1 MADGELFAAMH
12 DVGLAEFVA
21 KGLDK
26 KHRKALPALD
36 ISAMTTAKAKVRDDF
51 GGKKIFELWCAS
63 ALRRFVLARW
73 IFDDSGADYHDLKAL
88 ARFLLRVANLSAG
101 ASSDGG
107 EGAVVCKGF
116 ADDMQTEEA
125 KESAL
130 LNSKGQLAELRAAM
144 GAGATGA
151 FDAAAFGAVPGFD
164 PVAPFPGPES
174 SYATPR
180 RATWLGI
187 YGNLRTTSTTFSS
200 CAGRLASLGESRHT
214 AFFLACERG
223 ITNID

>member
-26 KHRKALPALD
+26 KHRKPLPPLD
-36 ISAMTTAKAKVRDDF
+36 VATFS
-51 GGKKIFELWCAS
+51 GKKGGG
-63 ALRRFVLARW
+63 RR
-73 IFDDSGADYHDLKAL
+73 G
-88 ARFLLRVANLSAG
+88 
-101 ASSDGG
+101 
-107 EGAVVCKGF
+107 
-116 ADDMQTEEA
+116 
-125 KESAL
+125 
-130 LNSKGQLAELRAAM
+130 
-144 GAGATGA
+144 
-151 FDAAAFGAVPGFD
+151 VPGFD

-180 RATWLGI
+180 RATCLGI

-214 AFFLACERG
+214 AFSLDFAREE
-223 ITNID
+223 

>member
-26 KHRKALPALD
+26 KH
-36 ISAMTTAKAKVRDDF
+36 
-51 GGKKIFELWCAS
+51 
-63 ALRRFVLARW
+63 
-73 IFDDSGADYHDLKAL
+73 
-88 ARFLLRVANLSAG
+88 
-101 ASSDGG
+101 
-107 EGAVVCKGF
+107 
-116 ADDMQTEEA
+116 
-125 KESAL
+125 
-130 LNSKGQLAELRAAM
+130 
-144 GAGATGA
+144 
-151 FDAAAFGAVPGFD
+151 
-164 PVAPFPGPES
+164 PFPGPGS

-180 RATWLGI
+180 RATCLGI

>member
-26 KHRKALPALD
+26 KHRKALTPLD
-36 ISAMTTAKAKVRDDF
+36 VAGV
-51 GGKKIFELWCAS
+51 G
-63 ALRRFVLARW
+63 RREQR
-73 IFDDSGADYHDLKAL
+73 H
-88 ARFLLRVANLSAG
+88 
-101 ASSDGG
+101 
-107 EGAVVCKGF
+107 
-116 ADDMQTEEA
+116 
-125 KESAL
+125 
-130 LNSKGQLAELRAAM
+130 
-144 GAGATGA
+144 
-151 FDAAAFGAVPGFD
+151 
-164 PVAPFPGPES
+164 
-174 SYATPR
+174 ATPR
-180 RATWLGI
+180 RATCLGI

>member
-26 KHRKALPALD
+26 KHRKPLPPLD
-36 ISAMTTAKAKVRDDF
+36 VAGMTTAKAKVRDEF

-101 ASSDGG
+101 ASSDGR
-107 EGAVVCKGF
+107 GAH
-116 ADDMQTEEA
+116 EEEPA
-125 KESAL
+125 VKKAV
-130 LNSKGQLAELRAAM
+130 NSEA
-144 GAGATGA
+144 
-151 FDAAAFGAVPGFD
+151 
-164 PVAPFPGPES
+164 
-174 SYATPR
+174 
-180 RATWLGI
+180 
-187 YGNLRTTSTTFSS
+187 
-200 CAGRLASLGESRHT
+200 
-214 AFFLACERG
+214 
-223 ITNID
+223 

>member
-26 KHRKALPALD
+26 KHRRPLPPLD
-36 ISAMTTAKAKVRDDF
+36 VWLLHHRVGR
-51 GGKKIFELWCAS
+51 GG
-63 ALRRFVLARW
+63 
-73 IFDDSGADYHDLKAL
+73 
-88 ARFLLRVANLSAG
+88 
-101 ASSDGG
+101 
-107 EGAVVCKGF
+107 
-116 ADDMQTEEA
+116 
-125 KESAL
+125 
-130 LNSKGQLAELRAAM
+130 
-144 GAGATGA
+144 
-151 FDAAAFGAVPGFD
+151 VPGFD

-180 RATWLGI
+180 RATCLGI

-214 AFFLACERG
+214 AFFLDLCERG
-223 ITNID
+223 ITNIERFKSNAVLEYSSLLST

>member
-26 KHRKALPALD
+26 KHRKPLPPLD
-36 ISAMTTAKAKVRDDF
+36 VAGMTTAKAKVRDEF
-51 GGKKIFELWCAS
+51 GAKKIFEL
-63 ALRRFVLARW
+63 
-73 IFDDSGADYHDLKAL
+73 
-88 ARFLLRVANLSAG
+88 
-101 ASSDGG
+101 SDRG
-107 EGAVVCKGF
+107 EGRRRR
-116 ADDMQTEEA
+116 
-125 KESAL
+125 L
-130 LNSKGQLAELRAAM
+130 LHHRVGH
-144 GAGATGA
+144 GG
-151 FDAAAFGAVPGFD
+151 VPGFD

-180 RATWLGI
+180 RATCLGI

-214 AFFLACERG
+214 AFFLDVCERG
-223 ITNID
+223 ITNIERFKSNAVLEYSYFRVDLKRTIRL